1 MTERKPMPYVITAGI
16 LFYCLHWL
24 AKLFEMSP
32 DTAIND
38 DFGFARLEWM
48 GEHWTEKFPIDVQF
62 TSSSLMAG
70 LVGVM
75 AVLFFFSRRQD
86 RGDLSTR
93 RRTWNCSLCDD

>member
-1 MTERKPMPYVITAGI
+1 MTERKPLPYIITAGI

-38 DFGFARLEWM
+38 VPGLARLEWM
-48 GEHWTEKFPIDVQF
+48 GEHWNEKFPIDVQF
-62 TSSSLMAG
+62 TSFSLMAG

-75 AVLFFFSRRQD
+75 AVLFFFARRQD
-86 RGDLSTR
+86 RWIY
-93 RRTWNCSLCDD
+93 RT